1 MTELSEAQARD
12 KFDQLRAQYSKYHK
26 NVKENRKFYNRD
38 FENMVISP
46 AVRKRGFK
54 AVIPRTARRSVDEA
68 TDHILF
74 RPKVRV
80 PVRPTN
86 SKHTTEQSIAEK
98 KRKALNAWWR
108 QVEQRFHPIG
118 DGRKW
123 ILIDGA
129 VAVRMTLNWDMVP
142 DKDDPKYRQKLAKLG
157 RYGFLWNIELMNN
170 EWVYVDPSNHRDPAY
185 AYVHYNLRVEE
196 AKRRWPE
203 ATGEWRT
210 RPDYEKVNYL
220 EYWSKPTFTDDGE
233 WEPGIQYQWVD
244 RDCVKSDI
252 NPYPYVPIAV
262 EDSGW
267 GLVHASADPHEK
279 FVGLN
284 EHSHDVFVAQAR
296 QWSAMQ
302 AVTENTAF
310 NPVVARNFSDEEM
323 ARLTVGPGSIW
334 NLEGAENDPNRQSI
348 EFLTWP
354 NIPLTVLQMIQMTDR
369 EVNGALKTDTLG
381 GIAQTGVDTAT
392 EADQNVRNAAAKL
405 SSPVAAL
412 ERLVA
417 KMSRWMLMD
426 IELVLEAPV
435 TLYGV
440 GADDEAD
447 ITLTPREIN
456 GYYDVSC
463 ELRTQDEEAL
473 SLTKARFWME
483 MYRVSPMLSAYT
495 AMERGEIADDP
506 QKEMLRRAAED
517 VFLSEEFRMVRVM
530 SGAESMQQLMEMV
543 TAMQQENAKPAGPPS
558 GPAGPASDLGLIS
571 QDTLDSPTQDR
582 VVSDALIRR
591 DTEQAGAAL
600 RGPQG

>member
-1 MTELSEAQARD
+1 MLNEAEARD
-12 KFDQLRAQYSKYHK
+12 KFDQLRTAYSKYHR
-26 NVKENRKFYNRD
+26 NIKENRRFYDRD
-38 FENMVISP
+38 FKNDVISP
-46 AVRKRGFK
+46 QVRKRGFK
-54 AVIPRTARRSVDEA
+54 AVIPRTARRSIDEA
-68 TDHILF
+68 ADHILF

-80 PVRPTN
+80 PVRPTT
-86 SKHTTEQSIAEK
+86 SKHTTEQRIAEN
-98 KRKALNAWWR
+98 KRKALTAWWR
-108 QVEQRFHPIG
+108 QVEQRYNPIG

-129 VAVRMTLNWDMVP
+129 VSVRMTVNWHLVP
-142 DKDDPKYRQKLAKLG
+142 DKEDPKYRQKLAKLG
-157 RYGFLWNIELMNN
+157 RYGFLWNVELLNN

-185 AYVHYNLRVEE
+185 AYVNYTLRVEE

-210 RPDYEKVNYL
+210 RGDYEKVNYL
-220 EYWSKPTFTDDGE
+220 EYWSAPTFTDDGG
-233 WEPGIQYQWVD
+233 WEPGRYMQWVD
-244 RDCVKSDI
+244 RDCVHQAD

-284 EHSHDVFVAQAR
+284 EHSHDIFVAQAR

-302 AVTENTAF
+302 AVTEHTSF
-310 NPVVARNFSDEEM
+310 NPVVARNLTDEKM
-323 ARLTVGPGSIW
+323 KDLYVGPGAIW
-334 NLEGAENDPNRQSI
+334 NLEGSENDPERESI
-348 EFLTWP
+348 EFMTWP
-354 NIPLTVLQMIQMTDR
+354 NIPLTVIQMIQMTDR

-405 SSPVAAL
+405 SAPVAAL
-412 ERLVA
+412 ERMAA
-417 KMSRWMLMD
+417 KLSRWMLMD

-440 GADDEAD
+440 GADDPAD
-447 ITLTPREIN
+447 IQLTPRDIN

-463 ELRTQDEEAL
+463 ELRTQDEEAI

-483 MYRVSPMLSAYT
+483 MYRVSPILSAYT

-506 QKEMLRRAAED
+506 QKEMVRRAAED

-543 TAMQQENAKPAGPPS
+543 TAMQQERQPGTGPPS
-558 GPAGPASDLGLIS
+558 GPAGPASDLGLVS
-571 QDTLDSPTQDR
+571 QDTLDSPAQDR
-582 VVSDALIRR
+582 IVSDALMRR
-591 DTEQAGAAL
+591 DIEQGGAAL